1 LARRS
6 RLQRLWTPARRSL
19 GFNIG
24 QSGQQ
29 LMIQPGVLA
38 TFEHN
43 RQLRP
48 RDNEAGGQLFGRIIE
63 NNLSV
68 ELATGPRPTDIRMR
82 FSYKPDRRAEQTEI
96 DRYHREGLLFLGD
109 WHTHPEPHPSPSPQ
123 DLRSICAAFK
133 ESTHHL
139 NGLLLVIVGTQESP
153 SGPYVA
159 VHNDKENVRLVPRE
173 LGVSTPQPST
183 ENTS

>member
-1 LARRS
+1 
-6 RLQRLWTPARRSL
+6 
-19 GFNIG
+19 
-24 QSGQQ
+24 
-29 LMIQPGVLA
+29 MIQPGVLE

-43 RQLRP
+43 QQFRL
-48 RDNEAGGQLFGRIIE
+48 RDNEAGGQLFGRLID

-109 WHTHPEPHPSPSPQ
+109 WHTHPEPRPSPSPQ
-123 DLRSICAAFK
+123 DLQSICAAFK

-139 NGLLLVIVGTQESP
+139 NGLLLVIAGTQELP
-153 SGPYVA
+153 SGLYVA
-159 VHNDKENVRLVPRE
+159 VHNDRENVRLVPRA
-173 LGVSTPQPST
+173 LGFSTPHSST
-183 ENTS
+183 ENAS